1 MWWGPFHF
9 TSNLILQIPTMSRN
23 QERNINEEVLQL
35 AIQHLQI
42 QVLMEEIRWMMRAE
56 LDHIYE
62 HFDQV

>member
-1 MWWGPFHF
+1 
-9 TSNLILQIPTMSRN
+9 MSRN

-35 AIQHLQI
+35 AIQNLQI